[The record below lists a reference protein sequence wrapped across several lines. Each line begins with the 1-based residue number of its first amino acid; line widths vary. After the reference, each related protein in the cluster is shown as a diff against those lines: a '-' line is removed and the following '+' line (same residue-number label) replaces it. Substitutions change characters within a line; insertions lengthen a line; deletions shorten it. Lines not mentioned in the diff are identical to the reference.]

1 MNDISEMLPKLLAV
15 YLPQFHRTKDND
27 YWWGKGFTD
36 WESVKKNHSYFPGH
50 EAPWGPAGDNYYDL
64 SDVRVMQQQADLAQ
78 QYGVDGFC
86 FYHYYFKEGK
96 KELELPAE
104 NLLRHP
110 EISMPFCFIWA
121 NESWVRSWSKFSGNV
136 WGEQFEKSDKNN
148 ESGLLVEQD
157 YGYKKEWSEHFH
169 YLLPFFHDRRY
180 LKIDKKPIFIFYRPL
195 MITCLREMTDVWR
208 TLALQ
213 AGFPGI
219 YLIGVNVD
227 ASILGLDAA
236 LVYQPRT
243 AIVDLNCQGKASLK
257 NHVRCFTYE
266 DIWKCCLDVEP
277 YAMTKTYF
285 MGLSGYDDTARR
297 GQQGECVVERSP
309 GIFRKNLSALI
320 CKSKIAQNEYV
331 FLNAWNEWG
340 EGMYLEPDQKN
351 GFAYLQAIKEAKTDA
366 ARQLSKS
373 KKEIKNLKTSIS
385 RDNRALKEL
394 QNLQQDVERYAFFVH
409 ILTKWL
415 ECERDRK
422 LNLRAWMLEAQIETV
437 AIYGL
442 GVLGKQIYQQLE
454 KDGIHPLFGIDQY
467 VGSYGEN
474 FKIFRPED
482 YYPDVDAIIVT
493 AYAAPAVCAFLRKK
507 VSARV
512 ITIQEMIDKFW
523 RA

>member
-1 MNDISEMLPKLLAV
+1 MNDISEMLPKVLAV

-50 EAPWGPAGDNYYDL
+50 EAPYTPVRDNYYDL
-64 SDVRVMQQQADLAQ
+64 SDIRVMQQQSELAQ

-86 FYHYYFKEGK
+86 FYHYYFKNGK

-136 WGEQFEKSDKNN
+136 WGEQFEKCGR
-148 ESGLLVEQD
+148 ESKTGLLVEQD
-157 YGYKKEWSEHFH
+157 YGHEAEWKKHFR
-169 YLLPFFHDRRY
+169 YLLPFFHDQRY

-195 MITCLREMTDVWR
+195 MIPCLREMTDVWR
-208 TLALQ
+208 LLARQ

-227 ASILGLDAA
+227 ASLLGLDAA
-236 LVYQPRT
+236 LIYQPRT

-257 NHVRCFTYE
+257 NHVRCFSYA
-266 DIWKCCLDVEP
+266 DVWKRCLDVEP

-297 GQQGECVVERSP
+297 GQQGECVIERSSM
-309 GIFRKNLSALI
+309 IFRKSLSSLI
-320 CKSKIAQNEYV
+320 CKSKAAQNEFV

-340 EGMYLEPDQKN
+340 EGMYLEPDQRN
-351 GFAYLQAIKEAKTDA
+351 GFAYLQAIKEAKEDA
-366 ARQLSKS
+366 ARQLSDTRIES
-373 KKEIKNLKTSIS
+373 LRELFS
-385 RDNRALKEL
+385 RDDGRRKEL
-394 QNLQQDVERYAFFVH
+394 QKLQQDIGRYAFFVQ

-415 ECERDRK
+415 ECEREQK
-422 LNLRAWMLEAQIETV
+422 LNLHEWMRDVQIGTV

-442 GVLGKQIYQQLE
+442 GVLGRQLYQQLE
-454 KDGIHPLFGIDQY
+454 KEGVHPSFGIDQY
-467 VGSYGEN
+467 VGAYGED
-474 FKIFRPED
+474 FQIFRPED
-482 YYPDVDAIIVT
+482 HYPDVDAIIVT
-493 AYAAPAVCAFLRKK
+493 VYAASEVCAFLKEK
-507 VSARV
+507 VPAQI
-512 ITIQEMIDKFW
+512 ITIQDMIDKFW